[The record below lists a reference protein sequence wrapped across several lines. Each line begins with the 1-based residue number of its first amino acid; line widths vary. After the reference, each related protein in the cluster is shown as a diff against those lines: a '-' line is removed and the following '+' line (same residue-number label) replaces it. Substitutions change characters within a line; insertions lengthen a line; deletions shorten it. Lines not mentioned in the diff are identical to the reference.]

1 VIHSQTQSPEYWERY
16 ALTPEDAEFVS
27 NLLLEQGR
35 PHPAAELSAAIIRQR
50 VNAELSDL
58 KRELERGAFYQPKK
72 TFAVGDALIFPALGF
87 SGATVTAVREG
98 FNPEQGKFEVMDVQM
113 ADGTRRS
120 FAAGYDRPHAL
131 NDDSLQLLDGAT
143 LKSPDELAAL
153 FADEIEPSVEEGLA
167 QRTEFI
173 KIANDWFLRAMM
185 ADVNVGHLN
194 LAEAVLDVR
203 NGGPLPTGVLLRD
216 LGLPAEIASNLQE
229 LSLNEALAAD
239 PRFDDVSLNDRPA
252 WFLRRLTPTE
262 TREIPSPIAPAR
274 FDGPLTV
281 SESLKELARQLDD
294 ELEYDGAPVAPADT
308 ATVVLTYSH
317 RLAGTLGWSRAL
329 TSVLPDVAKPRLPL
343 TFRDKATGKDH
354 QVWLVHEGRYVW
366 GLGEFYRANELPAG
380 AEIELQR
387 GPAEHIIIISA
398 GKHKPKR
405 EWVRVAGARES
416 HIRLE
421 TAQRAVS
428 CKFDDLMSV
437 FVDDLRTMDP
447 VRGDA
452 PRNVAQAVKDAFPE
466 ISKLS
471 PQGNTHAR
479 TLYAVVNVIT
489 RAAPLDVFAALSAS
503 GLYTPVGDN
512 YWHMS
517 DKG

>member
-1 VIHSQTQSPEYWERY
+1 MIHSQTQSPEYWARY
-16 ALTPEDAEFVS
+16 ALTTEDADFLS

-35 PHPAAELSAAIIRQR
+35 PQAASALAGAIIRHR
-50 VNAELSDL
+50 VNTELADL

-72 TFAVGDALIFPALGF
+72 RFAVGDRLVFPALHF
-87 SGATVTAVREG
+87 TSGAVRAVRDG
-98 FNPEQGKFEVMDVQM
+98 FNPEQGKFEVIEVEM
-113 ADGTRRS
+113 ADGVVRT

-131 NDDSLQLLDGAT
+131 NDDSLQLLDGAA
-143 LKSPDELAAL
+143 LKSADELIGLFVAL
-153 FADEIEPSVEEGLA
+153 VEPRIEEGLA
-167 QRTEFI
+167 QRPEFI

-239 PRFDDVSLNDRPA
+239 PRFDEVSLNDRPA
-252 WFLRRLTPTE
+252 WFLRRFTPPE
-262 TREIPSPIAPAR
+262 TREIPRQIVPSR
-274 FDGPLTV
+274 HDGPLTV
-281 SESLKELARQLDD
+281 SESLKELAWQIDD
-294 ELEYDGAPVAPADT
+294 ELEYDGSPVQPAET
-308 ATVVLTYSH
+308 ATVVLSFSH

-329 TSVLPDVAKPRLPL
+329 TSVLPDVTKPRLPL
-343 TFRDKATGKDH
+343 TFRDKATGKDY

-366 GLGEFYRANELPAG
+366 GLSEFYRANELPAG

-387 GPAEHIIIISA
+387 GPADHIIVVNA

-428 CKFDDLMSV
+428 CKFDDMLSV
-437 FVDDLRTMDP
+437 FVDDLKTMDP

-452 PRNVAQAVKDAFPE
+452 PRNLAQAVKDAFPE

-489 RAAPLDVFAALSAS
+489 RAAPLDVFAALTAS

-512 YWHMS
+512 YWHLS
-517 DKG
+517 DKS

>member
-1 VIHSQTQSPEYWERY
+1 MIHSQTQSPEYWERY

-35 PHPAAELSAAIIRQR
+35 PHPASAVASAIIRQR
-50 VNAELSDL
+50 VSVELADL

-72 TFAVGDALIFPALGF
+72 KFAVGDALIFPALGF
-87 SGATVTAVREG
+87 SGATVAAVREG
-98 FNPEQGKFEVMDVQM
+98 FNPEQGKFDVVEVEM
-113 ADGTRRS
+113 ADGAHRS

-143 LKSPDELAAL
+143 LKSSEELAAL
-153 FADEIEPSVEEGLA
+153 FSDVIVPSVEEGLT
-167 QRTEFI
+167 QRSEFI

-239 PRFDDVSLNDRPA
+239 PRFDEVSLNDRPA

-262 TREIPSPIAPAR
+262 TREFPSLIVPAH
-274 FDGPLTV
+274 FEGPRTV
-281 SESLKELARQLDD
+281 GESLKDLARQLDD

-329 TSVLPDVAKPRLPL
+329 TSVLPDVTKPRLPL

-354 QVWLVHEGRYVW
+354 QVWLVHAGRYVW
-366 GLGEFYRANELPAG
+366 GLSEFYRANELPAG

-387 GPAEHIIIISA
+387 GPADHILIISA

-405 EWVRVAGARES
+405 EWVRVAGAREG

-437 FVDDLRTMDP
+437 FVDDPRTMDG
-447 VRGDA
+447 VRGDG

-479 TLYAVVNVIT
+479 TLYAV
-489 RAAPLDVFAALSAS
+489 
-503 GLYTPVGDN
+503 
-512 YWHMS
+512 
-517 DKG
+517 